1 MFNEEDLAILHT
13 GLDILTSAYA
23 GSLDSEFVRVL
34 IDEYRPG
41 SNLNRKAQ
49 AVRKKLDALQPE
61 KPKWE

>member
-1 MFNEEDLAILHT
+1 MFSEEEVTILHT
-13 GLDILTSAYA
+13 ALDILTSAYA
-23 GSLDSEFVRVL
+23 GGLESEFVRVL

-49 AVRKKLDALQPE
+49 AVRKKLDALQPD